1 MEGASIGAGALK
13 HRYSGDSGMRPSRAD
28 VVEQWARQSSGHAQ
42 RLSSAVTSTH
52 RRGSEGKYLIG
63 NILSPEPRSLVLLI
77 AMMYFSSSF
86 KSELRS
92 E

>member
-52 RRGSEGKYLIG
+52 RRGSEGKYLMG
-63 NILSPEPRSLVLLI
+63 NLFDCEHISTVLVVAVMYLILS
-77 AMMYFSSSF
+77 
-86 KSELRS
+86 
-92 E
+92 